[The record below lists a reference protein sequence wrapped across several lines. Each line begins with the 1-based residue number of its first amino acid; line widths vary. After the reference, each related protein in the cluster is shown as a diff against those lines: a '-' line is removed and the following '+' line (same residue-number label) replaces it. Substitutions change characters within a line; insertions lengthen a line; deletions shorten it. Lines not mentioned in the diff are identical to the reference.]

1 MAVSP
6 SVSSGRR
13 RGWRDPARQACC
25 LGEEAALA
33 VLHSYLR
40 EGAQLIRLSG
50 QFCAAVWDAAREEIA
65 LVIDLLGTRPLY
77 LAEQEGLVLAASEL
91 KALLAAG
98 FEPRLDLDGAAQLL
112 AYEHLLAASTPLAGV
127 RLLPPASTTVVG
139 PTGIRTIDRG
149 RYRVA
154 PASRADV
161 ADSVSTFARLLDS
174 ATFRR
179 RESTTAL
186 ALSGGLDSRCL
197 ASIVGVRWP
206 ASRSFTFASPGTEEG
221 DYAARVAAATDLE
234 HHLVQLEPG
243 YIARGAAETVWLSEG
258 QIRCFHSHHLV
269 LRDVRPRFGVTSLLV
284 GTRGCGSP
292 GRAPGRGA
300 RCASRLENDRLRRPP
315 PRAIGCRPRRHA
327 ARAPTRPGASRA
339 SCGAG
344 RARRSRACSR
354 NSTGPT
360 SPAMSTTPCR
370 RFTGARCFRGPPLR
384 GRGRAPGPVR
394 GLRPP
399 PVPLAHL
406 PMPLRMEHPLQRL
419 YLGRFPELAR
429 VPNTKDG
436 IPPSL
441 DGWRRTVA
449 GKVIRVRRGVR
460 VGLDRPLRR
469 AGLPPRRGYSDYTV
483 HLRNDMGRRLLWLL
497 LEERTLDRGQLRRD
511 PSELVDETLAG
522 SARHTQ
528 ALGVLL
534 TLELFQ
540 RQFLDGFEPG
550 ERRRLLGAGKR
561 GILRRRRSHRPVPC
575 AHGRSHRELRYTRA
589 RWRGQEGIRSA
600 LAARS
605 GTSRASR
612 PSRSTPPVRTT
623 FTRRP

>member
-1 MAVSP
+1 MS
-6 SVSSGRR
+6 R
-13 RGWRDPARQACC
+13 
-25 LGEEAALA
+25 
-33 VLHSYLR
+33 
-40 EGAQLIRLSG
+40 
-50 QFCAAVWDAAREEIA
+50 
-65 LVIDLLGTRPLY
+65 T
-77 LAEQEGLVLAASEL
+77 AS
-91 KALLAAG
+91 
-98 FEPRLDLDGAAQLL
+98 
-112 AYEHLLAASTPLAGV
+112 
-127 RLLPPASTTVVG
+127 
-139 PTGIRTIDRG
+139 
-149 RYRVA
+149 
-154 PASRADV
+154 
-161 ADSVSTFARLLDS
+161 STFARLLDS

-284 GTRGCGSP
+284 GYAGDAVV
-292 GRAPGRGA
+292 RAGPLA
-300 RCASRLENDRLRRPP
+300 AVLD
-315 PRAIGCRPRRHA
+315 
-327 ARAPTRPGASRA
+327 ARAGWRTTGFGDLLHERSAVALGDTLLERLLTRRFASELR
-339 SCGAG
+339 G
-344 RARRSRACSR
+344 RARASLEGVL
-354 NSTGPT
+354 TELDGPDL
-360 SPAMSTTPCR
+360 ARYVDYAVQEVYR
-370 RFTGARCFRGPPLR
+370 RKVLPGAALFGDEVVHRDPYVDSDLLQF
-384 GRGRAPGPVR
+384 
-394 GLRPP
+394 
-399 PVPLAHL
+399 LARL

-511 PSELVDETLAG
+511 PVQSSST
-522 SARHTQ
+522 
-528 ALGVLL
+528 
-534 TLELFQ
+534 
-540 RQFLDGFEPG
+540 
-550 ERRRLLGAGKR
+550 
-561 GILRRRRSHRPVPC
+561 RRSPA
-575 AHGRSHRELRYTRA
+575 AHGTPRPSACCSRS
-589 RWRGQEGIRSA
+589 SCS
-600 LAARS
+600 S
-605 GTSRASR
+605 GSSWTGSSRASGAD
-612 PSRSTPPVRTT
+612 
-623 FTRRP
+623 F